1 MVRHSCSPVLFF
13 FFSSYSL
20 WFLSFLPIFFFVFLM
35 ASNHNLSLIQWNVR
49 GLVPKSH
56 WLKFWQFCKA
66 DIFAFQ
72 ETFLKPDISFSIKN
86 MIIYRYDRTISRGG
100 GLLVAVRNRFSSADI
115 SNDIP
120 PSPGV
125 EFLAVKVRV
134 NRTWISIVNIY
145 SPADQV
151 RQSWL
156 QDLPNSL
163 HPPFF
168 ILGDFNQNNLA
179 WGNSINSPGSDE
191 ILNWITQSNV
201 CFLNT
206 NQSTHVAPSGS
217 QSLIDLSFVSA
228 DLFVDT
234 SAHIHQDLFS

>member
-145 SPADQV
+145 SPAGQV
-151 RQSWL
+151 HQSWL
-156 QDLPNSL
+156 QELSNSL